1 MDDLI
6 TAIIKQLES
15 ELATAVAASQDAH
28 ASATH
33 SENIAD
39 NKYDTLA
46 TEAAYLAHG
55 QSVRIA
61 DLQDSIHCYKRY
73 QRPSFNQQSS
83 IQLGARVDIENSEG
97 VIQRLLLGPAAGG
110 LSIKVQAHTIQ
121 VVTIATPLGQALLNK
136 TIDEEFELRVN
147 KLSQQLTIIDI
158 K

>member
-6 TAIIKQLES
+6 TAIINQLES

-61 DLQDSIHCYKRY
+61 ELHDSIHCYKRF
-73 QRPSFNQQSS
+73 QWPNFNQQSS
-83 IQLGARVDIENSEG
+83 IQLGARVDIENSKGE
-97 VIQRLLLGPAAGG
+97 VQRLLIGPAAGG
-110 LSIKVQAHTIQ
+110 LRIIDQTHTVQ
-121 VVTIATPLGQALLNK
+121 VVTIATPLGQVLLNK
-136 TIDEEFELRVN
+136 TIDEAVELRVN
-147 KLSQQLTIIDI
+147 SLSQHFTIIDI